1 MVNSLRVRI
10 TERLFLVVDS
20 GLSGNVVL
28 CNIPE
33 QVLYIVNRCKVIVV
47 CIPYG
52 GLGCYFPIVYIVH
65 CFH

>member
-20 GLSGNVVL
+20 GMSGNVVL
-28 CNIPE
+28 CNIPV
-33 QVLYIVNRCKVIVV
+33 QVSYIVNMFKVILVY
-47 CIPYG
+47 IPHG
-52 GLGCYFPIVYIVH
+52 GLGCYFPILYIVH